1 MISASHLGSLV
12 HYRVPPKKARRVA
25 FFGGAKLFSK
35 IALLNLQE
43 LSTNHTRSESTISFS
58 LIYQITMPSVKN
70 PNRPSKNRLAA
81 RAAKAKKANQKRAD
95 PANRS
100 KITKADKTRGAR
112 PGLLPTSGPRAQV
125 SAKKAR
131 KLEKKMKYALKRQM
145 EAEGEAEMKGTSLG
159 VNAFRRLGR
168 LRRWGGEVERKKC

>member
-1 MISASHLGSLV
+1 
-12 HYRVPPKKARRVA
+12 
-25 FFGGAKLFSK
+25 
-35 IALLNLQE
+35 
-43 LSTNHTRSESTISFS
+43 
-58 LIYQITMPSVKN
+58 MPSVKN

-81 RAAKAKKANQKRAD
+81 RAAKARQANQKRAD

-112 PGLLPTSGPRAQV
+112 PGLLPTSGPRAAV

-145 EAEGEAEMKGTSLG
+145 EAEGEAEMKGTFG
-159 VNAFRRLGR
+159 HDAWGHNAILWSDGARKDANMSIDAPEEKAAQE
-168 LRRWGGEVERKKC
+168 GEDVEIQ

>member
-1 MISASHLGSLV
+1 
-12 HYRVPPKKARRVA
+12 
-25 FFGGAKLFSK
+25 
-35 IALLNLQE
+35 
-43 LSTNHTRSESTISFS
+43 
-58 LIYQITMPSVKN
+58 MPSVKN

-112 PGLLPTSGPRAQV
+112 PGLLPNSGPRAQI

-131 KLEKKMKYALKRQM
+131 KLEKKMGYALKRQM
-145 EAEGEAEMKGTSLG
+145 EAEGEAEMKDAP
-159 VNAFRRLGR
+159 VVEEKAAQE
-168 LRRWGGEVERKKC
+168 GEDVEIQ

>member
-1 MISASHLGSLV
+1 
-12 HYRVPPKKARRVA
+12 
-25 FFGGAKLFSK
+25 
-35 IALLNLQE
+35 
-43 LSTNHTRSESTISFS
+43 
-58 LIYQITMPSVKN
+58 MPSVKN

-112 PGLLPTSGPRAQV
+112 PGLLPNSGPRAAV

-131 KLEKKMKYALKRQM
+131 KLEKKMGYALKRQM
-145 EAEGEAEMKGTSLG
+145 EAEGEAEMKGTF
-159 VNAFRRLGR
+159 AFSKTWMFMMLWEGDANM
-168 LRRWGGEVERKKC
+168 GIDAPVVEEKAAQGAEDVEIQ